1 MNSDPHYEESATQ
14 CGSYCNPLDS
24 VWVVWKRP
32 IERYGYGTWKCDTSD
47 VNAFKKN
54 GGDRRMGGR
63 THLCVPIGAHMGRP
77 QIHHE
82 TKRGLDRGLVSVLC
96 SLHCTLLQYMNM
108 NNTCSISPGVFILSK
123 DDGWL
128 TYGITNKVW
137 AFLPCTNPAETG
149 SNM

>member
-1 MNSDPHYEESATQ
+1 MRRAALEESFMQRKSHHGGLTGVIIDPHYEESATQ

-32 IERYGYGTWKCDTSD
+32 IERYGYGIWKCDTSD

-54 GGDRRMGGR
+54 GGDRRMGAR

-96 SLHCTLLQYMNM
+96 SLHY
-108 NNTCSISPGVFILSK
+108 
-123 DDGWL
+123 DGWL